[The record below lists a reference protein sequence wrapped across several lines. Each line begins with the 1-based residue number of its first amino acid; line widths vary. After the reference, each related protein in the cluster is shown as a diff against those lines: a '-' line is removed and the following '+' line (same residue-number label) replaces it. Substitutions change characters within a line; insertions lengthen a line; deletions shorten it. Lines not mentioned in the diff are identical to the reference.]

1 MAGIGF
7 NTGLKALLGSQV
19 ALDTVGHNV
28 ANAGVKGYSQQ
39 SVMFH
44 TSQALNV
51 RGLMIGSGVEAAS
64 IQRSFD
70 SVLQTRI
77 YARLG
82 SGNGFEARANAY
94 GQVEALL
101 SEPNGFG
108 LGASMDGFFASVSEL
123 AGAPDDP
130 VLRTSLAQGAM
141 DLTSTFNQLASAI
154 GTFGDDMTKQVEA
167 EAQEINDLAGQIA
180 VLNGQIAETEASG
193 IPANDLRDQ
202 RGSVIEELSELIG
215 IQVTEG
221 STGAVTVTVGGAALV
236 GSKGSYELSLVDQF
250 GSEPKVQIQ
259 GVVGAIDVQGGS
271 LGAHMEMRTGEVP
284 KITSELDQLAKEL
297 IFQINKVHSTAVPG
311 TGPYNLLTA
320 DNAIGDMD
328 GDGKFEDE
336 LLNNG
341 SLPFDVQSGELYVT
355 VTEAATGEITKHKV
369 EVNAKKTTI
378 GEFAQALSDIPH
390 LTAEIGN
397 LGNLRIVS
405 DAGYGYDFSPTLDA
419 NPDNVGAFGG
429 GKASLGT
436 QLPEPFLLGDGQTLD
451 LSVDVAGT
459 PTPLSITLDLADFED
474 ITAATAEELAAVVN
488 ADPQAQA
495 LGVTAAGV
503 GGHFFLQSA
512 GSGVTEAFD
521 VVGGSALTGL
531 GWTGHIGSTITG
543 SDNAALPTIT
553 GPYTGDANGT
563 YQFKPTGDGTI
574 GTTPGLGVEV
584 YDQDGELVVTLDVG
598 EGYVP
603 GTDLAVANGISVSF
617 DLGELSQT
625 QGDTMILDV
634 VADPDTTD
642 ALVALGLAG
651 MFTGSSAIDI
661 GLREDIELDPS
672 LIGAAFGNA
681 ESDGDALLAIFGGKG
696 DSHAR
701 LGNESFDEFYSQF
714 VGDIGFE
721 TSTAQTAFEANS
733 ALLGSLQLQREQVSG
748 VNVDEQLIDMMRY
761 EQSYQAAIQYITTVD
776 SLNESILSLI

>member
-39 SVMFH
+39 NVMFN

-51 RGLMIGSGVEAAS
+51 RGLLIGSGVQAAS

-77 YARLG
+77 YSRLG
-82 SGNGFEARANAY
+82 SGHGFEARANAY

-101 SEPNGFG
+101 SEPNGFS
-108 LGASMDGFFASVSEL
+108 LGSSMDGFFGSISEL

-154 GTFGDDMTKQVEA
+154 GTFGDDMSKQVEA
-167 EAQEINDLAGQIA
+167 EAQQINDLAGQIA
-180 VLNGQIAETEASG
+180 VLNGQIAETEATG
-193 IPANDLRDQ
+193 VPANDLRDQ
-202 RGSVIEELSELIG
+202 RGVVIEKLSELIG

-221 STGAVTVTVGGAALV
+221 ATGAVNVTVGGATLV
-236 GSKGSYELSLVDQF
+236 GSKGSYKMSLVDQH
-250 GSEPKVQIQ
+250 GAEPRVQIQ
-259 GVVGAIDVQGGS
+259 GVVGSIQVQGGS
-271 LGAHMEMRTGEVP
+271 LGAHMQMRTSDVP
-284 KITSELDQLAKEL
+284 SITAELDALAKEL
-297 IFQINKVHSTAVPG
+297 IFQVNKVHSTAVPG
-311 TGPYNLLTA
+311 TGPYNLLVA
-320 DNAIGDMD
+320 ENAIADAD

-355 VTEAATGEITKHKV
+355 VTDEATGDITKHKL
-369 EVNAKKTTI
+369 EINAKKTTI
-378 GEFAQALSDIPH
+378 GEFAEALSDIPH

-405 DAGYGYDFSPTLDA
+405 DAGFGYDFSPTLDA

-436 QLPEPFLLGDGQTLD
+436 QQPGPFLLGDGQTLD
-451 LSVDVAGT
+451 LSVDVAGV
-459 PTPLSITLDLADFED
+459 PTPFTITLDLNDFED
-474 ITAATAEELAAVVN
+474 VTAATAEELAAVVN
-488 ADPQAQA
+488 ADPQAQS
-495 LGVTAAGV
+495 LGVTASGV
-503 GGHFFLQSA
+503 GGHFFLQTA
-512 GSGVTEAFD
+512 GEGSEEGFT

-531 GWTGHIGSTITG
+531 GWDGQAGNTISG
-543 SDNAALPTIT
+543 SDNLVAPTIQGT
-553 GPYTGDANGT
+553 YTGDVNGY

-603 GTDLAVANGISVSF
+603 GTELSVANGVSVSF
-617 DLGELSQT
+617 ELGELSQS
-625 QGDTMILDV
+625 QGDTFMLDV

-651 MFTGSSAIDI
+651 LFTGSSAMDI
-661 GLREDIELDPS
+661 GLREDIELDPD

-681 ESDGDALLAIFGGKG
+681 ESDGSALLAMFDVKG
-696 DSHAR
+696 DGHAS

-714 VGDIGFE
+714 VGNIGFE
-721 TSTAQTAFEANS
+721 TATAETAYDANT